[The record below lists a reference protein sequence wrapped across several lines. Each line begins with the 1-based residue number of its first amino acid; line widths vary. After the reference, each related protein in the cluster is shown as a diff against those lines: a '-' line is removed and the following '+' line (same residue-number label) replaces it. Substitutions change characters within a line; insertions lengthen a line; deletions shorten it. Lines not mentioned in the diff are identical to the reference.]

1 MGLLFLCH
9 LPWLDFSSLNYHNR
23 KKSVFQSLLFFF
35 LLSWFNC
42 PLLQKNC
49 LSALKC
55 IWLGF
60 TWFCL
65 TSMWF
70 IFVSSWCRCLIV
82 WSFIMKRIKAMN
94 EGYGACLINKP
105 ELVRDVVLQT
115 RNRIA
120 AADFSVSV
128 KIRIHPD
135 VRRTVALCQQV
146 EHAGVSFLTV
156 SVCVINS
163 AVHSNIEKIAWHGM
177 PMSWGECH
185 RFS

>member
-1 MGLLFLCH
+1 
-9 LPWLDFSSLNYHNR
+9 
-23 KKSVFQSLLFFF
+23 
-35 LLSWFNC
+35 
-42 PLLQKNC
+42 
-49 LSALKC
+49 
-55 IWLGF
+55 
-60 TWFCL
+60 
-65 TSMWF
+65 
-70 IFVSSWCRCLIV
+70 
-82 WSFIMKRIKAMN
+82 MKRIKAMN

-156 SVCVINS
+156 HGRTKDQKSEPVDLDAIKLIKESVRVPVIANGDICS
-163 AVHSNIEKIAWHGM
+163 LDDVERVHRITGADGLLS
-177 PMSWGECH
+177 SSL
-185 RFS
+185 FSVDWRRRNNPT

>member
-1 MGLLFLCH
+1 
-9 LPWLDFSSLNYHNR
+9 
-23 KKSVFQSLLFFF
+23 
-35 LLSWFNC
+35 
-42 PLLQKNC
+42 
-49 LSALKC
+49 
-55 IWLGF
+55 
-60 TWFCL
+60 
-65 TSMWF
+65 
-70 IFVSSWCRCLIV
+70 
-82 WSFIMKRIKAMN
+82 MKRIKAMN

-177 PMSWGECH
+177 PMS
-185 RFS
+185 